1 MAWAGQAGLKPL
13 AGRAAATLESNSA
26 ELSSRDAQNI
36 RVEKVHKTRELRAE
50 QSLVCKKQGVSKIG
64 GATLQFWDQN

>member
-1 MAWAGQAGLKPL
+1 MAWAAQAGLKPL

-64 GATLQFWDQN
+64 GA

>member
-1 MAWAGQAGLKPL
+1 MAWAGLKPL

-36 RVEKVHKTRELRAE
+36 RVEKVQYENVLRTFCRFEVLAW
-50 QSLVCKKQGVSKIG
+50 L
-64 GATLQFWDQN
+64 T